1 MNRFLIIFFML
12 FINLLFY
19 SCHEEIDYVVKAD
32 WNYINNSSHKI
43 SVLGRHDTFDIDI
56 NEIYI
61 IKQEGDGS
69 KDVTESAYVPPFFS
83 FDTKIIYDGEV
94 EVILSNGEG
103 ITDTKN
109 YESEKIG
116 TRYYKFTYIFT
127 DDDYPVGD

>member
-1 MNRFLIIFFML
+1 ML

-43 SVLGRHDTFDIDI
+43 SVLGRDTFDIAI
-56 NEIYI
+56 NETYI
-61 IKQEGDGS
+61 IKEVGEGS
-69 KDVTESAYVPPFFS
+69 KDVTESSYVSPFFGFS
-83 FDTKIIYDGEV
+83 TKVIYDGEV
-94 EVILSNGEG
+94 EVILSDGEG

-109 YESEKIG
+109 YESEKISA
-116 TRYYKFTYIFT
+116 RYYKFTYIFT